1 MAIIGFWSGSK
12 KETGQTVSICSIATY
27 MAVEHNY
34 KILLLDA
41 TFDDDSMER
50 GFWKV
55 EKNNKKDFAKQLNK
69 GKMDIASGAEGLVSA
84 VASNKATPEVITNF
98 TRVVFKN
105 RLDVVCGL
113 KTKVFADFRKSLML
127 YKDLIKAADKYYDL
141 VFVDLPK
148 TLDDEI
154 TKVLLE
160 TSNIIVY
167 NFTKNLKQ
175 ADEYIELMEKYPDIL
190 VREKIIP
197 LLSNGDEET
206 VYNVKNYT
214 RYIGEKKEICTV
226 PYNPSFVKNIS
237 EAGIAQFFITSR
249 LAGKVNDK
257 NGEFVKAVEGTSKRI
272 VEKLKELKLKT

>member
-12 KETGQTVSICSIATY
+12 KETGQTVSICSIATH

-34 KILLLDA
+34 KILLIDA
-41 TFDDDSMER
+41 TFDDDTMER
-50 GFWKV
+50 GFWKI
-55 EKNNKKDFAKQLNK
+55 EKNNKKDFARQLNK

-113 KTKVFADFRKSLML
+113 KTKVYADFRKSLML

-141 VFVDLPK
+141 VFIDLPK

-175 ADEYIELMEKYPDIL
+175 ADEYLEIMEKYPDIL

-226 PYNPSFVKNIS
+226 PYNPTFVKNIS

>member
-175 ADEYIELMEKYPDIL
+175 ADEYLELMEKYPDIL

>member
-12 KETGQTVSICSIATY
+12 KESGQTVSISAIATH

-34 KILLLDA
+34 KILLIDA
-41 TFDDDSMER
+41 TFDDDTMER

-55 EKNNKKDFAKQLNK
+55 EKKNSLASQLNK

-113 KTKVFADFRKSLML
+113 KTRILADYRKSLML
-127 YKDLIKAADKYYDL
+127 YKDLIKSADKYYDL
-141 VFVDLPK
+141 VFIDLPK
-148 TLDDEI
+148 TMDDEI
-154 TKVLLE
+154 TKNLLE
-160 TSNIIVY
+160 TAHIIVY

-175 ADEYIELMEKYPDIL
+175 ADEYIEYMQKYSNILTKEK
-190 VREKIIP
+190 VIP
-197 LLSNGDEET
+197 LLSNSDEDT

-214 RYIGEKKEICTV
+214 RYIGEKREICSV
-226 PYNPSFVKNIS
+226 PYNTSFIKNIS
-237 EAGIAQFFITSR
+237 EAGIAQFFLTTRMSNK
-249 LAGKVNDK
+249 LNDK
-257 NGEFVKAVEGTSKRI
+257 NSEFVKCIEGACKRI
-272 VEKLKELKLKT
+272 EEKLKELKLKT

>member
-12 KETGQTVSICSIATY
+12 KETGQTVSICSIATH

-34 KILLLDA
+34 KILLIDA
-41 TFDDDSMER
+41 TFDDDTMER

-55 EKNNKKDFAKQLNK
+55 EKNKKDFAKQINK

-113 KTKVFADFRKSLML
+113 KTKVYANFRKSLML

-141 VFVDLPK
+141 VFIDLPK

-154 TKVLLE
+154 TKTLLE
-160 TSNIIVY
+160 TSNIIIY

-175 ADEYIELMEKYPDIL
+175 ADEYLENMEKYPDVL
-190 VREKIIP
+190 TKEKVIP
-197 LLSNGDEET
+197 LLSNADDDT

-214 RYIGEKKEICTV
+214 RYIGEKREICSV
-226 PYNPSFVKNIS
+226 PYNTSFVKNIS
-237 EAGIAQFFITSR
+237 EAGIAQFFLTTR
-249 LAGKVNDK
+249 LSNKVNDK
-257 NGEFVKAVEGTSKRI
+257 NTEFVKSVDGMCKRI
-272 VEKLKELKLKT
+272 IEKLKELKLKT

>member
-1 MAIIGFWSGSK
+1 MAIVGFWSGSK
-12 KETGQTVSICSIATY
+12 KESGQTVSICSIATH

-34 KILLLDA
+34 KILLIDA
-41 TFDDDSMER
+41 TFDDDTMER
-50 GFWKV
+50 GFWKI
-55 EKNNKKDFAKQLNK
+55 EKKKDFAKQINK

-84 VASNKATPEVITNF
+84 VASNKATPEIITNF

-113 KTKVFADFRKSLML
+113 KTKVYEDFRKSLML
-127 YKDLIKAADKYYDL
+127 YKDLIKAADKYYDI

-160 TSNIIVY
+160 TSHIIVY

-175 ADEYIELMEKYPDIL
+175 ADEFLENMEKYPDIL
-190 VREKIIP
+190 VKEKVIP
-197 LLSNGDEET
+197 LLSNSDEDT

-214 RYIGEKKEICTV
+214 RYIGEKREICSV
-226 PYNPSFVKNIS
+226 PYNTTFVKNIS
-237 EAGIAQFFITSR
+237 EAGIAQFFLTSR
-249 LAGKVNDK
+249 LSGKTNDK
-257 NGEFVKAVEGTSKRI
+257 NSEFVKAVEGMSKRI
-272 VEKLKELKLKT
+272 VEKMKELKLKT

>member
-12 KETGQTVSICSIATY
+12 KETGQTVSICSVATH

-34 KILLLDA
+34 KILLIDA
-41 TFDDDSMER
+41 TFDDDTMER

-55 EKNNKKDFAKQLNK
+55 EKNKKDFAKQINK

-113 KTKVFADFRKSLML
+113 KTRVYADFRKSLML

-141 VFVDLPK
+141 VFIDLPK

-154 TKVLLE
+154 TKTLLE
-160 TSNIIVY
+160 TSNIIIY

-175 ADEYIELMEKYPDIL
+175 ADEYLENMEKHKDVL
-190 VREKIIP
+190 TKEKVIP
-197 LLSNGDEET
+197 LLSNADDDT

-214 RYIGEKKEICTV
+214 RYIGEKKEICSV
-226 PYNPSFVKNIS
+226 PYNSSFVKNIS
-237 EAGIAQFFITSR
+237 EAGIAQFFITTR
-249 LAGKVNDK
+249 LSGKLNDK
-257 NGEFVKAVEGTSKRI
+257 NTEFVKAVEGISKRI
-272 VEKLKELKLKT
+272 IEKLKELKLKT

>member
-1 MAIIGFWSGSK
+1 MAIIAFWSGSK
-12 KETGQTVSICSIATY
+12 KETGQTVSICSIATH

-34 KILLLDA
+34 KILLIDG
-41 TFDDDSMER
+41 TFDDDTMER

-55 EKNNKKDFAKQLNK
+55 EKKKKDSAKQLNK

-84 VASNKATPEVITNF
+84 VASNKATPEIITNF

-113 KTKVFADFRKSLML
+113 KTKVYADFRKSLML
-127 YKDLIKAADKYYDL
+127 YKDLIKTADKYYDL
-141 VFVDLPK
+141 VFIDLPK

-175 ADEYIELMEKYPDIL
+175 ADEYLELIEKFPEVLTKEK
-190 VREKIIP
+190 VIP
-197 LLSNGDEET
+197 LLSNADDET

-214 RYIGEKKEICTV
+214 RYVGEKKELCSV
-226 PYNPSFVKNIS
+226 PYNASFVKNIS
-237 EAGIAQFFITSR
+237 EAGIAQFFLTTR
-249 LAGKVNDK
+249 LSSKLNDK
-257 NGEFVKAVEGTSKRI
+257 NTEFVKCVEGMCKRI
-272 VEKLKELKLKT
+272 EEKLKELKLKT

>member
-12 KETGQTVSICSIATY
+12 KETGQTVSICSVATH
-27 MAVEHNY
+27 MAIEHNY
-34 KILLLDA
+34 KILLIDA
-41 TFDDDSMER
+41 TFDDDTMER
-50 GFWKV
+50 GFWKI
-55 EKNNKKDFAKQLNK
+55 EKNTKKDFTKQVNK

-113 KTKVFADFRKSLML
+113 KTKVYADFRKSLML

-141 VFVDLPK
+141 VFIDLPK

-154 TKVLLE
+154 TKTLLD

-175 ADEYIELMEKYPDIL
+175 ADQYIEMMEKFSDVL
-190 VREKIIP
+190 TREKVIP
-197 LLSNGDEET
+197 LLSNADEET

-214 RYIGEKKEICTV
+214 RYIGEKKEICSV
-226 PYNPSFVKNIS
+226 PYNASFVKNIS
-237 EAGIAQFFITSR
+237 EAGIAQFFITTR
-249 LAGKVNDK
+249 LAGKLNDK
-257 NGEFVKAVEGTSKRI
+257 NTEFVKCIEGMCKRI
-272 VEKLKELKLKT
+272 EEKLKELKLKT

>member
-12 KETGQTVSICSIATY
+12 KETGQTVSICSIATH

-34 KILLLDA
+34 KILLIDA
-41 TFDDDSMER
+41 TFDDDTMER
-50 GFWKV
+50 GFWKI

-113 KTKVFADFRKSLML
+113 KTKVYADFRKSLML

-141 VFVDLPK
+141 VFIDLPK

-175 ADEYIELMEKYPDIL
+175 ADEYLELMEKYPDVL
-190 VREKIIP
+190 AREKIIP

-214 RYIGEKKEICTV
+214 RYIGEKKELCTV
-226 PYNPSFVKNIS
+226 PYNPTFVKNIS